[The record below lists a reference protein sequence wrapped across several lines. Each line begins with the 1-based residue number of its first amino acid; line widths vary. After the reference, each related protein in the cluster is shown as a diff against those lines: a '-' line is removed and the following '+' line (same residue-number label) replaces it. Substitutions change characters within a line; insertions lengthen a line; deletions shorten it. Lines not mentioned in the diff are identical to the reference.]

1 MTTDGQRWLWYL
13 AKLLEGVGMVVVL
26 VGLMMSVGFGFDG
39 ESLKS
44 QTYEAWGLVW
54 GGGMFVVG
62 WIMERIL
69 GTR

>member
-1 MTTDGQRWLWYL
+1 MSTDGRKWLWYL

-26 VGLMMSVGFGFDG
+26 VGLMMSIGLGLDG

-44 QTYEAWGLVW
+44 QSYEGYGLAW
-54 GGGMFVVG
+54 GGGMFVFG
-62 WIMERIL
+62 WILERIL